1 MKYLFN
7 NISTIKPERISK
19 NLTNELLQHINS
31 TLYNPYQHGL
41 CFNLLKNHDGRLNI
55 YIHRKKATKIGK
67 MILKNQD
74 KNSIAKINE
83 ETIVLTFIRNEKVHK
98 NLMYKK

>member
-1 MKYLFN
+1 
-7 NISTIKPERISK
+7 
-19 NLTNELLQHINS
+19 
-31 TLYNPYQHGL
+31 
-41 CFNLLKNHDGRLNI
+41 
-55 YIHRKKATKIGK
+55 

-74 KNSIAKINE
+74 KNSIGKINE